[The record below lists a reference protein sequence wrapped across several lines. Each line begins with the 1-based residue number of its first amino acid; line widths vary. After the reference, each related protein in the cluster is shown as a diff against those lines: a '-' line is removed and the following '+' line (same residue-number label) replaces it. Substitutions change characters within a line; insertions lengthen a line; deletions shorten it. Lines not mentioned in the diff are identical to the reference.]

1 MMRTMRRIAFLLL
14 CLASLPLQAAMS
26 WDALLNEGRYA
37 EATGRIRD
45 LDRAYREGSLP
56 FRRYD
61 IELDALAESGKA
73 LEPNFD
79 AWLKAS
85 GEDPVVR
92 MVRGLYLMDRGWE
105 ERGGNY
111 AVSQEQRQKMQ
122 AYFKRA
128 IADLDQAAAQIP
140 ACDICYAALLG
151 ITKPGPGD
159 AVQIYHEAEKK
170 KPGSP
175 MVALAYLDSMDPRW
189 GGSEETGRRFVESF
203 SKKYPHSPAL
213 PKLQAG
219 LLVWEGDAHY
229 YKKAYGL
236 AAEIYRRALVL
247 DSERSHTSFKMA
259 YALTEL
265 RRYEEAVKWFE
276 HSLELKPR
284 SVSTLNNYARA
295 LLQLGR
301 AADAQAAF
309 MRAIA
314 LGDSWALRHGME
326 VWREGLYGLKP
337 DPSVG
342 WALCKEALR
351 VKMPEGYACMGGH
364 YWFGMHV
371 KQDHAEAVKW
381 FRLAAEAG
389 VAESMVDLGIACWRG
404 QGIDK
409 DEDQAINWW
418 RKARDLGEKRA
429 EEQLKANLSGWR
441 YFWDVSWQ
449 DEVDDT
455 ARSWDSMK
463 RSLGQLF

>member
-1 MMRTMRRIAFLLL
+1 MMRAMRRILILLL
-14 CLASLPLQAAMS
+14 CLSSWPLQAETA
-26 WDALLNEGRYA
+26 WDALLGEGRYA
-37 EATGRIRD
+37 EASARLKD

-56 FRRYD
+56 FRSYD

-85 GEDPVVR
+85 GENAVVR
-92 MVRGLYLMDRGWE
+92 MARGLYLMDRGWE
-105 ERGGNY
+105 ERGGGY
-111 AVSQEQRQKMQ
+111 EVSPEQRKKML

-128 IADLDQAAAQIP
+128 VADLEEAAAQLP
-140 ACDICYAALLG
+140 TCEICYAALLG

-189 GGSEETGRRFVESF
+189 GGSEEEGRRFVESF
-203 SKKYPHSPAL
+203 AKKYPDSPTL
-213 PKLQAG
+213 PRLRAG

-236 AAEIYRRALVL
+236 AAEIYGRAIAL
-247 DSERSHTSFKMA
+247 DEDRSYTSFKLA

-265 RRYEEAVKWFE
+265 RRYEEALKWFE
-276 HSLELKPR
+276 HSLALRPR
-284 SVSTLNNYARA
+284 FIAALSNYARA
-295 LLQLGR
+295 LLQVGR
-301 AADAQAAF
+301 GPEAQAAF
-309 MRAIA
+309 TRAVA
-314 LGDSWALRHGME
+314 LGDAWALRRGME
-326 VWREGLYGLKP
+326 VWREGLYGIKP
-337 DPSVG
+337 DPAVT
-342 WALCKEALR
+342 WALCNEALR
-351 VKMPEGYACMGGH
+351 AKIPEGYACMGGH
-364 YWFGMHV
+364 YWFGRHV

-381 FRLAAEAG
+381 FRQAADAG
-389 VAESMVDLGIACWRG
+389 LAESMVDLGIALWRG
-404 QGIDK
+404 QGVAK
-409 DEDQAINWW
+409 DEAQAIIWW
-418 RKARDLGEKRA
+418 RKASALGEKRG
-429 EEQLKANLSGWR
+429 EEQLRANLSGWR

-455 ARSWDSMK
+455 AQSWDNMK